1 MLDKCSGSEQRPSE
15 NVALGLTLQF
25 CRLLST
31 DTLTPCSH
39 FQASA
44 CHAFNP
50 SKRPGLREAGRAGC
64 RYSWEPLQTKT
75 NAVFLAETFRVK
87 AAGCTHHSQGRGMVL
102 GGGSCPALAEGL
114 SPLNHLNSNL
124 SLWAPVSLTLFG
136 RTHLLY
142 VMENQPEE
150 RFQVLSAISGERRG

>member
-1 MLDKCSGSEQRPSE
+1 MSKGPQRTWLWAHTAVLQVAQHRHTHTMLSFPS
-15 NVALGLTLQF
+15 LCMSCIQ
-25 CRLLST
+25 
-31 DTLTPCSH
+31 
-39 FQASA
+39 
-44 CHAFNP
+44 
-50 SKRPGLREAGRAGC
+50 SKQRPGLREAGRAGC

-75 NAVFLAETFRVK
+75 NAVFLAQIFRVK

-102 GGGSCPALAEGL
+102 GAGSCPALAEGL